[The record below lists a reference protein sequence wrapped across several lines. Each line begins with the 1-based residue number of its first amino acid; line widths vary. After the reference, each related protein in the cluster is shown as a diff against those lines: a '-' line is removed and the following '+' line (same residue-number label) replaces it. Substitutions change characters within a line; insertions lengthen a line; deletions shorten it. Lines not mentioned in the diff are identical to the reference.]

1 LSFTFVSPFFQRI
14 TVGLDII
21 NALFED
27 EEVRN
32 KVFEESNKLAKF
44 CVDQHMTLVNNLLP
58 PAMQGN
64 EEGNVFFHVVFPS
77 YSNLFYRRFLT

>member
-1 LSFTFVSPFFQRI
+1 MIELRVLLSFFQRI

-58 PAMQGN
+58 PAMQGT
-64 EEGNVFFHVVFPS
+64 EEGDFFPS
-77 YSNLFYRRFLT
+77 LFLLY

>member
-1 LSFTFVSPFFQRI
+1 MIELRVLLSFFQRI

-64 EEGNVFFHVVFPS
+64 EEGNVFFVLSFPLILTYFTVVF
-77 YSNLFYRRFLT
+77 